1 MIDFSIMQLFPD
13 FLLADKNGFAM
24 AKAIETALA
33 ALVAK
38 PTATPAPTEAPT
50 PAPAAPAAT
59 AEPKPT
65 ATAAPTATPAPV
77 VTATPQPPVTIPQTG
92 DSMNVTLLFAL
103 TLCSGAALG
112 LVAHK
117 KNRS

>member
-33 ALVAK
+33 ALVVK
-38 PTATPAPTEAPT
+38 
-50 PAPAAPAAT
+50 
-59 AEPKPT
+59 
-65 ATAAPTATPAPV
+65 PTATPAPV

-112 LVAHK
+112 LAAHK